1 MGISADVCHR
11 LLSTSSFL
19 FLDSNY
25 PAIFSSC
32 RVNTLEKI
40 NKWIHSQD
48 KRSLFWLNSLAA
60 TGKSTIARTIA
71 RQSHDEGCL
80 GASFFFSRGG
90 GDVGIAERFVTSIAR
105 QLASYS
111 TILREYI
118 CKAIHQHRDIA
129 NQSLS
134 DQWRQLIL

>member
-71 RQSHDEGCL
+71 HQSYEEGRL
-80 GASFFFSRGG
+80 GASFFFSRGN
-90 GDVGIAERFVTSIAR
+90 GDVGTAEKFVTSKA
-105 QLASYS
+105 QPLASQS
-111 TILREYI
+111 PILQEYI
-118 CKAIHQHRDIA
+118 RESVHQYQDIA
-129 NQSLS
+129 NRSLH